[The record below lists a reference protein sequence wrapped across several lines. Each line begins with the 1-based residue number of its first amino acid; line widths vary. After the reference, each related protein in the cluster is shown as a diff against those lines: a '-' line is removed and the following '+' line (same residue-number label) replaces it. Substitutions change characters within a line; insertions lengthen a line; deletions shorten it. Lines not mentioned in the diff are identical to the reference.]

1 LPDANLVNTEGLPP
15 SLFRTDTLAPH
26 SLAFQPLPAI
36 YRLSGPNYQVQTSE
50 LGHISSIIAGGKQ
63 FLSTEPGGGTSMPG
77 GFGPRALPNV
87 KMTGPNRIECRDGE
101 FCLEI
106 ACQDDSMEW
115 TFANNGSGDTPFHI
129 ALSEKV
135 TVTGS
140 APVVELMRDQMKIRV
155 EGIEQVEPGKLIV
168 KVKGHA
174 THKLKWSGAAK

>member
-1 LPDANLVNTEGLPP
+1 MNEEGLPP

-36 YRLSGPNYQVQTSE
+36 YRLSGPAYQIQTNE
-50 LGHISSIIAGGKQ
+50 LGQVAIHIAGGKQ
-63 FLSTEPGGGTSMPG
+63 FLSTEPGGGTSMPA
-77 GFGPRALPNV
+77 GFGQRALPNV
-87 KMTGPNRIECRDGE
+87 KMTGPNRLECRDGE

-115 TFANNGSGDTPFHI
+115 TFTNNGGGDAPFHI

-135 TVTGS
+135 TVSGS
-140 APVVELMRDQMKIRV
+140 APAVELTRDGMKIRV
-155 EGIEQVEPGKLIV
+155 EGVESIEPGKLIV

-174 THKLKWSGAAK
+174 THKLKWSSTGN